1 MRDSRIWLAVTLA
14 ALLAALGCGEE
25 AVQEQDLARPVV
37 VVPVVVSALEERIEA
52 TGELD
57 AKERAQ
63 VASEV
68 DGVVTELAVD
78 EGDRVEEGALLLA
91 VDPEKRALAV
101 ANVRALLN
109 DAQATLAEAEREAAR
124 VRKLHGSGIA
134 SDQALDKVE
143 TGLTRA
149 RSRLE
154 SVRAEL
160 GVAERAL
167 RDANVRAPFA
177 GWIARRDVSR
187 GEYVRPGQPLFELV
201 ALDPI
206 EVEFSLAERDSARV
220 AVGQQV
226 AVRVSPYP
234 EETFLGQVTVI
245 SPTLD
250 PRTRTLRVKAQIAN
264 PDGRLRPGLFAR
276 ADLGVARREGALLV
290 PEEAVLQRADGE
302 VVFTVTPDDKAH
314 RVLVTTGMQK
324 EGQVEIVTGLAAQ
337 DQVVVR
343 GHSALVDGAPVA
355 RRSPDGGEGGQSL
368 NAAAERRGAGKL

>member
-1 MRDSRIWLAVTLA
+1 MTDWRKLFVAALA
-14 ALLAALGCGEE
+14 ALLAGLGCGEE
-25 AVQEQDLARPVV
+25 AVEDQDLARPVI
-37 VVPVVVSALEERIEA
+37 VVPVVVSTLEDRIEA

-78 EGDRVEEGALLLA
+78 EGDRVEEGALLIA
-91 VDPEKRALAV
+91 VDPEKKALAV
-101 ANVRALLN
+101 ANVRAMQS
-109 DAQATLAEAEREAAR
+109 DAQAALAEAERDAVR
-124 VRKLHGSGIA
+124 VRKLHAGGIA

-143 TGLTRA
+143 TGLSRA
-149 RSRLE
+149 RSRVE
-154 SVRAEL
+154 AAHAEL

-187 GEYVRPGQPLFELV
+187 GESVRTGQPLFELV

-206 EVEFSLAERDSARV
+206 EVGFSVAERDSARV
-220 AVGQQV
+220 AIGQQV
-226 AVRVSPYP
+226 DVKVAPYP
-234 EETFLGQVTVI
+234 EESFRGEVTMI

-264 PDGRLRPGLFAR
+264 ADGRLRPGLFAR

-302 VVFTVTPDDKAH
+302 VVFTVGSDDKAR
-314 RVLVTTGMQK
+314 RVLVKTGMQR
-324 EGQVEIVTGLAAQ
+324 EGKVEIVTGLVAQ

-343 GHSALVDGAPVA
+343 GHSVLVDGAPVT
-355 RRSPDGGEGGQSL
+355 RRSADGGEGGQSL
-368 NAAAERRGAGKL
+368 NAAAERAGAGTL

>member
-1 MRDSRIWLAVTLA
+1 MTDSRKLVVVALA
-14 ALLAALGCGEE
+14 ALLAGLGCGEE
-25 AVQEQDLARPVV
+25 AAQEQDLSRPVV
-37 VVPVVVSALEERIEA
+37 VVPVVVTTLEERIEA

-78 EGDRVEEGALLLA
+78 EGDRVEEGALLIA
-91 VDPEKRALAV
+91 VDPEKKALAV
-101 ANVRALLN
+101 ANVRAMQS
-109 DAQATLAEAEREAAR
+109 DAQAALSETEREAAR
-124 VRKLHGSGIA
+124 IRKLHTSGIA
-134 SDQALDKVE
+134 SDAALDKVE
-143 TGLTRA
+143 TGLSRA

-187 GEYVRPGQPLFELV
+187 GEYVRTGQPLFELV

-206 EVEFSLAERDSARV
+206 EVGFSVAERDSARV

-226 AVRVSPYP
+226 GVRVAPYP
-234 EETFLGQVTVI
+234 EETFQGQVTVI

-250 PRTRTLRVKAQIAN
+250 PRTRTLRIKAQIAN

-302 VVFTVTPDDKAH
+302 VVFTVTPDDKAR
-314 RVLVTTGMQK
+314 RVLVKTGMQH
-324 EGQVEIVTGLAAQ
+324 EGKVEIVTGLAAQ

-343 GHSALVDGAPVA
+343 GHSVLVDGAPVT
-355 RRSPDGGEGGQSL
+355 RRSPEGGEGGQSL
-368 NAAAERRGAGKL
+368 NAAAERRGTGSL

>member
-1 MRDSRIWLAVTLA
+1 MTDWRKLFVAALA
-14 ALLAALGCGEE
+14 ALLAGLGCGEE
-25 AVQEQDLARPVV
+25 AVEDQDLARPVI
-37 VVPVVVSALEERIEA
+37 VVPVVVSTLEDRIEA

-78 EGDRVEEGALLLA
+78 EGDRVEEGALLIA
-91 VDPEKRALAV
+91 VDPEKKALAV
-101 ANVRALLN
+101 ANVRAMQS
-109 DAQATLAEAEREAAR
+109 DAQAALAEAERDAVR
-124 VRKLHGSGIA
+124 VRKLHAGGIA

-143 TGLTRA
+143 TGLSRA
-149 RSRLE
+149 RSRVE
-154 SVRAEL
+154 AAHAEL

-187 GEYVRPGQPLFELV
+187 GEYVRTGQPLFELV

-206 EVEFSLAERDSARV
+206 EVGFSVAERDSARV
-220 AVGQQV
+220 AIGQQV
-226 AVRVSPYP
+226 DVKVAPYP
-234 EETFLGQVTVI
+234 EESFRGEVTMI

-264 PDGRLRPGLFAR
+264 ADGRLRPGLFAR

-302 VVFTVTPDDKAH
+302 VVFTVGSDDKAR
-314 RVLVTTGMQK
+314 RVLVKTGMQR
-324 EGQVEIVTGLAAQ
+324 EGKVEIVTGLAAQ

-343 GHSALVDGAPVA
+343 GHSVLVDGAPVT
-355 RRSPDGGEGGQSL
+355 RRSADGGEGGQSL
-368 NAAAERRGAGKL
+368 NAAAERAGAGTL

>member
-1 MRDSRIWLAVTLA
+1 MTDSRKLRVVALAG
-14 ALLAALGCGEE
+14 LLAALGCGEKAAE
-25 AVQEQDLARPVV
+25 EQDLSRPVV
-37 VVPVVVSALEERIEA
+37 VVPVIVTTLEERIEA

-78 EGDRVEEGALLLA
+78 EGDRVEEGALLIA

-101 ANVRALLN
+101 ANVRAMQS
-109 DAQATLAEAEREAAR
+109 DAQAALSETEREAAR
-124 VRKLHGSGIA
+124 IRKLHTSGIA
-134 SDQALDKVE
+134 SDAALDKVE
-143 TGLTRA
+143 TGLSRA

-160 GVAERAL
+160 GVVERAL

-187 GEYVRPGQPLFELV
+187 GEYVRTGQPLFELV

-206 EVEFSLAERDSARV
+206 EVGFSVAERDSARV

-226 AVRVSPYP
+226 DVRVAPYP
-234 EETFLGQVTVI
+234 EESFRGEVTVI

-250 PRTRTLRVKAQIAN
+250 ASTRTLRVKAQIAN
-264 PDGRLRPGLFAR
+264 ADGRLRPGLFAR

-302 VVFTVTPDDKAH
+302 VVFTVTSDDKAR
-314 RVLVTTGMQK
+314 RVLVKTGMQR
-324 EGQVEIVTGLAAQ
+324 EGKVEIVTGLAAQ

-343 GHSALVDGAPVA
+343 GHAVLVDGAPVT
-355 RRSPDGGEGGQSL
+355 RRSPEGGEGGQSL
-368 NAAAERRGAGKL
+368 NAAAERRGTGSL

>member
-1 MRDSRIWLAVTLA
+1 M
-14 ALLAALGCGEE
+14 
-25 AVQEQDLARPVV
+25 
-37 VVPVVVSALEERIEA
+37 
-52 TGELD
+52 
-57 AKERAQ
+57 
-63 VASEV
+63 
-68 DGVVTELAVD
+68 
-78 EGDRVEEGALLLA
+78 
-91 VDPEKRALAV
+91 
-101 ANVRALLN
+101 LN
-109 DAQATLAEAEREAAR
+109 DAQAALAETEREAAR

-143 TGLTRA
+143 TGLSRA

-220 AVGQQV
+220 AVGQEV

-234 EETFLGQVTVI
+234 EETFQGQVTVI

-264 PDGRLRPGLFAR
+264 ADGRLRPGLFAR

-314 RVLVTTGMQK
+314 RVLVKTGMQR
-324 EGQVEIVTGLAAQ
+324 EGKVEIVTGLAAQ

-343 GHSALVDGAPVA
+343 GHSVLVDGAPVT
-355 RRSPDGGEGGQSL
+355 RRSPEGGEGGQSL
-368 NAAAERRGAGKL
+368 NAAAERRGTGSL